1 MSDDV
6 EDRLKG
12 ALPDARGAGLAHGD
26 VDAHPDKNPLG
37 DALGQEEEDGV
48 GHGDHVATR
57 LELSLMDELALGPLG

>member
-1 MSDDV
+1 
-6 EDRLKG
+6 
-12 ALPDARGAGLAHGD
+12 